1 MATNVEVQSPK
12 SPSRIRDKDV
22 SEKEKSVLEKEKSIL
37 AKEKSALQNVYVK
50 YSRTKMPSIYFET
63 NRYLLSEFL

>member
-22 SEKEKSVLEKEKSIL
+22 SEKEKS
-37 AKEKSALQNVYVK
+37 ALQNVYVK
-50 YSRTKMPSIYFET
+50 YSRTKMASIYFET